1 MGSIAAC
8 LYVTADAMVWLHAG
22 AKRLYFSVIYVYIY
36 IIHIPLLSFRCHILF
51 IASVST
57 LVQAVELSVVIVVIC
72 LVWLHGVH
80 WVYEAH
86 YGCGAR

>member
-22 AKRLYFSVIYVYIY
+22 AKRLYFHICIYIY
-36 IIHIPLLSFRCHILF
+36 NSYSFTLSLSYSFYW
-51 IASVST
+51 SVST

-72 LVWLHGVH
+72 LAWLHGVQ

-86 YGCGAR
+86 HGC

>member
-1 MGSIAAC
+1 MLLLMLWFGC
-8 LYVTADAMVWLHAG
+8 MLEQNDYT
-22 AKRLYFSVIYVYIY
+22 FIYVYIY